1 MQTPDP
7 TPHTWWICIHSYN
20 KQHLSNYRINCS
32 FKNLTLSGQW
42 LACVQT
48 FWSINALFTEK
59 PISNSCRMISAV
71 SFRVTHSFWN
81 SLSNWLWTL
90 SDTHNRTDGFLQMAW
105 LHAGGDQKPFIS
117 TKAFFLLCPR
127 PRHAAGGTP
136 HVFKLQLTL
145 PTAMEILSWWHDVNP
160 DLINLPCVV

>member
-1 MQTPDP
+1 MTLLPQPYLSRENTHTHTQHMIQMQTWQKAPQGVNLHLWLLP
-7 TPHTWWICIHSYN
+7 
-20 KQHLSNYRINCS
+20 KHLSNYRISCS
-32 FKNLTLSGQW
+32 SQNLTLSGHQ

-81 SLSNWLWTL
+81 TLSNWLWTL

-105 LHAGGDQKPFIS
+105 LHAEGRDQKPFIA
-117 TKAFFLLCPR
+117 TKAFFLLHPR
-127 PRHAAGGTP
+127 PRRVAGGTP
-136 HVFKLQLTL
+136 QH
-145 PTAMEILSWWHDVNP
+145 SG
-160 DLINLPCVV
+160 CS